1 MRILLLGGTGFVGRR
16 LAAQLVDRGHDVTAL
31 ARSPDATAL
40 TDGVRT
46 VAGDVTDP
54 DSLAPA
60 FDGQDAVVNLVAL
73 SPLFEPDGGSEMHE
87 RVHLGGTENAV
98 AAAECHGV
106 DRFVQL
112 SALGTDPDGATHYI
126 RAKGNAEAVVR
137 DSALDWTIVRP
148 SVVFGDGGEF
158 VSFTRLLTTPYV
170 TGLPGGGKTRFQPIW
185 VEDLAGMLTDCVA
198 DASHVGETYELG
210 GPEVL
215 TLADVARTI
224 YRADGKPLRVLP
236 VPMTLAKIGLTVG
249 GSVPGFPMGPDQ
261 YRSLKFDNTVTANDV
276 TAFGRTEADLR
287 SFEEYLDEGS
297 EHHSD
302 RRRSLLTRPAT
313 LALFAYFA
321 LSASLPSLTG
331 SPLAIALY
339 VPTYLLTMFVYDAP
353 WGLENVVY
361 GAESLLGIGHSS
373 ALYYVGLLMTYFAC
387 AVVLTWLGR
396 SVRSAVGPRRG

>member
-16 LAAQLVDRGHDVTAL
+16 LAARLVERGHDVTAL

-40 TDGVRT
+40 PDGVRT
-46 VAGDVTDP
+46 VAGDVTDLDAL
-54 DSLAPA
+54 DSA
-60 FDGQDAVVNLVAL
+60 FDRQDAVVNLVAL
-73 SPLFEPDGGSEMHE
+73 SPLFEPDGGNEMHG

-98 AAAECHGV
+98 AAAERHGV
-106 DRFVQL
+106 SRFVQV
-112 SALGTDPDGATHYI
+112 SALGADPDGPTHYI
-126 RAKGNAEAVVR
+126 RAKGEAETVVR

-185 VEDLAGMLTDCVA
+185 VEDLAEMLADCVT
-198 DASHVGETYELG
+198 DERHVGETYELG
-210 GPEVL
+210 GPDVL
-215 TLADVARTI
+215 TLADVARAI

-236 VPMTLAKIGLTVG
+236 VPMTLARIGLTIG

-261 YRSLKFDNTVTANDV
+261 YRSLKFDNTVAHNDV
-276 TAFGRTEADLR
+276 TAFGHSETDLR
-287 SFEEYLDEGS
+287 SFEEYLDEGG
-297 EHHSD
+297 ERDRD

-321 LSASLPSLTG
+321 LSTALPTLTD

-339 VPTYLLTMFVYDAP
+339 VPTYLLTMAVYDAP

-361 GAESLLGIGHSS
+361 GVESLLGIGHNS
-373 ALYYVGLLMTYFAC
+373 ALYHVGLLMTYFAC
-387 AVVLTWLGR
+387 AVALTWLGR
-396 SVRSAVGPRRG
+396 SLRAAVGPRRG

>member
-16 LAAQLVDRGHDVTAL
+16 LAARLVDRDHDVTAL

-40 TDGVRT
+40 PDGVRT

-54 DSLAPA
+54 DSLDSA

-87 RVHLGGTENAV
+87 KVHLGGTENAV
-98 AAAECHGV
+98 AAAERHGV
-106 DRFVQL
+106 PRFVQL
-112 SALGTDPDGATHYI
+112 SALGADPDGTTHYI
-126 RAKGNAEAVVR
+126 RSKGQAESVVR
-137 DSALDWTIVRP
+137 DSSLSWTIVRP

-158 VSFTRLLTTPYV
+158 VSFTRLLTTPYI
-170 TGLPGGGKTRFQPIW
+170 TGLPGGGTTRFQPIW
-185 VEDLAGMLTDCVA
+185 VEDLAEMLADCVT
-198 DASHVGETYELG
+198 DGSHAGETHELG
-210 GPEVL
+210 GPDVL
-215 TLADVARTI
+215 TLADVARAI
-224 YRADGKPLRVLP
+224 YRADGKSLRVLP
-236 VPMTLAKIGLTVG
+236 VPTTLAKIGLTVG

-261 YRSLKFDNTVTANDV
+261 YRSLQFDNTVEENDV
-276 TAFGRTEADLR
+276 SAFGRTEADLR
-287 SFEEYLDEGS
+287 ALEEHLDEGGERS
-297 EHHSD
+297 GD

-321 LSASLPSLTG
+321 LSTALPTLTD

-339 VPTYLLTMFVYDAP
+339 VPTYLLTIAVYDAP

-373 ALYYVGLLMTYFAC
+373 ALYHVGLLVTYFAC
-387 AVVLTWLGR
+387 AVALTWLGR
-396 SVRSAVGPRRG
+396 SVRSAVGSRRG